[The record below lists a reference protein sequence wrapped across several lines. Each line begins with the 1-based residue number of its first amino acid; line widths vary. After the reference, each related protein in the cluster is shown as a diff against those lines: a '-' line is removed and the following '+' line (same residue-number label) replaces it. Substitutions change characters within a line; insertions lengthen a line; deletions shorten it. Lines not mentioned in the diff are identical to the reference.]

1 MSWHGNLFYF
11 LDPLMQNTYRLLDS
25 GNFEKLEQVG
35 PFRMIRPSPQAVWKP
50 SQPKLWG
57 KVDATFR
64 RFAGG
69 DGKWTIEN
77 PAMRKPF
84 TIEYGGL
91 NLQIELT
98 DFGHLG
104 LFAEQIM
111 NWQRIRNLSFDGS
124 RDGSE
129 FHVLNLFAYTGGSSL
144 AAAQGGAHVAHVDAS
159 KTSVAWARTNA
170 DVNKLAEAPIRW
182 LTDDVQKFVQ
192 REIRRNRLYKGII
205 LDPPSFGRGTGG
217 ETWKIEENL
226 IDLLEGLRS
235 ILHPEFSFFLLSSHS
250 TGYTPIAMQN
260 LLGSLLK
267 GVKGRFIAEEML
279 VEEEGTG
286 RALPSGA
293 STWFIREPS

>member
-1 MSWHGNLFYF
+1 
-11 LDPLMQNTYRLLDS
+11 MQNTYRLIDS

-35 PFRMIRPSPQAVWKP
+35 PFRMIRPSPQAVWMP
-50 SQPKLWG
+50 SQPKLWQ

-69 DGKWTIEN
+69 DGKWTIDN
-77 PAMRKPF
+77 PAMKKPW

-104 LFAEQIM
+104 LFAEQRM
-111 NWQRIRNLSFDGS
+111 NWQRIRNLSFDGT
-124 RDGSE
+124 RNGSE
-129 FHVLNLFAYTGGSSL
+129 FNVLNLFAYTGGSSL

-170 DVNKLAEAPIRW
+170 DGNKLGEAPIRW

-205 LDPPSFGRGTGG
+205 LDPPSFGRGTAG
-217 ETWKIEENL
+217 ETWKIEEHL
-226 IDLLEGLRS
+226 IPLLESLRS
-235 ILHPEFSFFLLSSHS
+235 ILDPEFSFFLLSSHS

>member
-1 MSWHGNLFYF
+1 MH
-11 LDPLMQNTYRLLDS
+11 NTYRLLDS

-35 PFRMIRPSPQAVWKP
+35 PFRIIRPSPQAVWKP

-57 KVDATFR
+57 KVDAHFK

-69 DGKWTIEN
+69 DGKWNIEN
-77 PAMRKPF
+77 PNLKKPWL
-84 TIEYGGL
+84 IEYGGL
-91 NLQIELT
+91 NLQIEIT

-104 LFAEQIM
+104 LFPEQRM
-111 NWQRIRNLSFDGS
+111 NWQRIRNLCHQGS
-124 RDGSE
+124 RDGEE

-144 AAAQGGAHVAHVDAS
+144 AAAQGGAQVAHVDAS
-159 KTSVAWARTNA
+159 KTSVAWARLNA
-170 DVNKLAEAPIRW
+170 DVNNLTTAPIRW
-182 LTDDVQKFVQ
+182 LTDDVQKFVA

-205 LDPPSFGRGTGG
+205 LDPPTFGRGTAG

-226 IDLLEGLRS
+226 IDLLDALKG
-235 ILHPEFSFFLLSSHS
+235 ILHPDFSFFLLSSHS

-279 VEEEGTG
+279 VDEDGGTG

-293 STWFIREPS
+293 STWFIRDSE

>member
-1 MSWHGNLFYF
+1 MN
-11 LDPLMQNTYRLLDS
+11 NTYRLLDS

-77 PAMRKPF
+77 PLMRKPW
-84 TIEYGGL
+84 TIEYGGVA
-91 NLQIELT
+91 LQIELT

-104 LFAEQIM
+104 LFAEQRM
-111 NWQRIRNLSFDGS
+111 NWQRIRNLCHEGS
-124 RDGSE
+124 RNDPD

-159 KTSVAWARTNA
+159 KTSVAWARNNA
-170 DVNKLAEAPIRW
+170 DANKLSEAPIRW
-182 LTDDVQKFVQ
+182 LIDDVQKFVQ

-226 IDLLEGLRS
+226 IDLLESLKS

-260 LLGSLLK
+260 LLSSLLK
-267 GVKGRFIAEEML
+267 GVKGRFIAEEMV
-279 VEEEGTG
+279 VEEDGTG
-286 RALPSGA
+286 RSLPSGA